1 MKAVLF
7 DLDGTLLD
15 RDASL
20 QQFVMAQH
28 QRFQMDLHCIPVD
41 EYLSRFIEL
50 DCRGH
55 VWKDKVYQ
63 QLINEYSISGLSWSE
78 LLEDYETHFMQHCV
92 PFPNLFSMLDML
104 QEHEYSLGLITN
116 GRGTFQTRAVQGLDI
131 EQYFDAIL
139 ISESEGVKKP
149 DIQIFQRALNKLGV
163 EASTSVFVG
172 DHPQTDIAGA
182 KNAGMKTIWKKDLH
196 WLLPSVADATI
207 EDLAE
212 IPAVVRGFQDSKSV
226 ATRRY
231 T

>member
-1 MKAVLF
+1 M
-7 DLDGTLLD
+7 
-15 RDASL
+15 
-20 QQFVMAQH
+20 
-28 QRFQMDLHCIPVD
+28 
-41 EYLSRFIEL
+41 
-50 DCRGH
+50 
-55 VWKDKVYQ
+55 
-63 QLINEYSISGLSWSE
+63 
-78 LLEDYETHFMQHCV
+78 
-92 PFPNLFSMLDML
+92 FSMLDTL

-116 GRGTFQTRAVQGLDI
+116 GRGTFQTRAVRGLDI

-182 KNAGMKTIWKKDLH
+182 KNAGIKTIWKKDLH

-212 IPAVVRGFQDSKSV
+212 IPAVVRGFQDSKDV
-226 ATRRY
+226 ATRRH

>member
-20 QQFVMAQH
+20 QQFVAAQYH
-28 QRFQMDLHCIPVD
+28 RFQTYLSHVSAD

-63 QLINEYSISGLSWSE
+63 QLINEYSILDLSWSE

-92 PFPNLFSMLDML
+92 PFPNLASMLNIL
-104 QEHEYSLGLITN
+104 QKQKHSLGLITN
-116 GRGTFQTRAVQGLDI
+116 GRGTFQTRAVQGLGI

-139 ISESEGVKKP
+139 ISETEGVRKP
-149 DIQIFQRALNKLGV
+149 DTEIFRRALDRLGV
-163 EASTSVFVG
+163 EANTSVFIG
-172 DHPQTDIAGA
+172 DHPETDIAGA
-182 KNAGMKTIWKKDLH
+182 KNAGMKTIWKKDLY
-196 WLLPSVADATI
+196 WSFSSEADATI
-207 EDLAE
+207 EDLSE
-212 IPAVVRGFQDSKSV
+212 IPAVVQGF
-226 ATRRY
+226 
-231 T
+231 